1 MNCFILSSACNSVT
15 CNPIK
20 NFSLEQCSHIHV
32 GCNVA
37 VILFDNSQL
46 EICVNI
52 CYKHIYNFYKY
63 IYIICLPIS
72 MIWCNYL
79 AVSIMFCC
87 FNNSH

>member
-1 MNCFILSSACNSVT
+1 MNYFLLSSVCISVT

-20 NFSLEQCSHIHV
+20 NFSLEQCSHI

-37 VILFDNSQL
+37 VILFDNPQL

-52 CYKHIYNFYKY
+52 FYKHIYNFYKY

-72 MIWCNYL
+72 MIWCSY
-79 AVSIMFCC
+79 
-87 FNNSH
+87 